1 METPTPRT
9 GETATGTAG
18 RTVGN
23 RYTLGESVG
32 SGGMG
37 TVWRAYDQLLH
48 RDVAVKEVLLPPG
61 LPAPERKVLCE
72 RTLREAR
79 AAAALN
85 HPAVVRVYDVVQDG
99 ERPWI
104 VMELLEA
111 RSISELIRDEGPMP
125 LKKVAEIGLA
135 VLGALEAAHRIGVLH
150 RDVKPGN
157 VLIGTDG
164 RTTLTDFGVARSANE
179 SPLTS
184 TGLLLGSP
192 QYIAPE
198 RARGQAFGP
207 SSDLWSLGAT
217 LYTAVEGRPPFD
229 RGDPLP
235 TMTAVVC
242 EPPDPITFAGP
253 LAPILDGLME
263 KDPAK
268 RWDTPRTR
276 SALKIVLAGGSIAPV
291 VKPAAAPVS
300 PTSPAKPGGQ
310 RRALTSRLANAVGQ
324 RTPQRA
330 IENSG
335 ATMEATGAMEAPVF
349 TDTQPRVGHDGLPV
363 RPTSP
368 GHRPAAAPA
377 SPPAGQPVGQP
388 QGPPQR
394 HAAPPSGPPSH
405 AQPAPPV
412 RPPAALAPPQPG
424 GNATRM
430 MPGVG
435 PQQPPAPHATQ
446 VIGPRQPDGPAKPRR
461 SVYLESP
468 EAMRASAAGETTG
481 IPRPGRPADQRRMMV
496 FAAIAV
502 AVVLVMGLGAYAIAQ
517 FGSATPAA
525 RWIGSESSSGGGTS
539 AQDPAFTEWT
549 HPTGGYS
556 VQVPKGWKL
565 QWDGT
570 HTRAKFYNASGAVYV
585 QLYQN
590 KVGKASIEDVWKA
603 GENYQK
609 KNVKDYARVAFK
621 PAKIAGQDA
630 LDWEWTYFSDKT
642 NVTRHILDRG
652 IVIDGTSYELYISAP
667 DKQYAAN
674 VHLLDKVS
682 ESFRITK

>member
-1 METPTPRT
+1 
-9 GETATGTAG
+9 
-18 RTVGN
+18 
-23 RYTLGESVG
+23 
-32 SGGMG
+32 
-37 TVWRAYDQLLH
+37 
-48 RDVAVKEVLLPPG
+48 
-61 LPAPERKVLCE
+61 
-72 RTLREAR
+72 
-79 AAAALN
+79 
-85 HPAVVRVYDVVQDG
+85 
-99 ERPWI
+99 
-104 VMELLEA
+104 
-111 RSISELIRDEGPMP
+111 
-125 LKKVAEIGLA
+125 
-135 VLGALEAAHRIGVLH
+135 
-150 RDVKPGN
+150 
-157 VLIGTDG
+157 
-164 RTTLTDFGVARSANE
+164 
-179 SPLTS
+179 
-184 TGLLLGSP
+184 
-192 QYIAPE
+192 
-198 RARGQAFGP
+198 
-207 SSDLWSLGAT
+207 
-217 LYTAVEGRPPFD
+217 
-229 RGDPLP
+229 
-235 TMTAVVC
+235 
-242 EPPDPITFAGP
+242 
-253 LAPILDGLME
+253 
-263 KDPAK
+263 
-268 RWDTPRTR
+268 
-276 SALKIVLAGGSIAPV
+276 
-291 VKPAAAPVS
+291 
-300 PTSPAKPGGQ
+300 
-310 RRALTSRLANAVGQ
+310 
-324 RTPQRA
+324 
-330 IENSG
+330 
-335 ATMEATGAMEAPVF
+335 
-349 TDTQPRVGHDGLPV
+349 
-363 RPTSP
+363 
-368 GHRPAAAPA
+368 
-377 SPPAGQPVGQP
+377 
-388 QGPPQR
+388 
-394 HAAPPSGPPSH
+394 
-405 AQPAPPV
+405 
-412 RPPAALAPPQPG
+412 
-424 GNATRM
+424 M